1 MPSSATAAAPTP
13 AASAAPA
20 APAPAPEVIQ
30 AEIANTFAL
39 EQKLSDT
46 INDLKTKRET
56 AESAFVVAL
65 AKELA
70 IASVPLN
77 VDTSTAFKSWKS
89 ADGTLETKAKASEE
103 ALEAVR
109 RHICRLEHTQPEAMR
124 TLLERRKAAL
134 TADLKEVQDRL
145 DELGKPDSKA
155 KHSKA

>member
-1 MPSSATAAAPTP
+1 MPSSATAAATP
-13 AASAAPA
+13 AATTAPA

-39 EQKLSDT
+39 EQKLNDT
-46 INDLKTKRET
+46 LNDLNSKRET
-56 AESAFVVAL
+56 GESAFVVAL

-77 VDTSTAFKSWKS
+77 IEASPAFKSWRTADSALGAKS
-89 ADGTLETKAKASEE
+89 KASEE

-109 RHICRLEHTQPEAMR
+109 RHLSRLEHTQPDAMR
-124 TLLERRKAAL
+124 ALLERRKEAL
-134 TADLKEVQDRL
+134 TEDLKEVEKRL
-145 DELGKPDSKA
+145 GELGKHDSKT